1 MEWFHKSYFK
11 YHWLLKT
18 IQGFV
23 MIPFI
28 VLKLM
33 DDHTYSFL
41 IFSIIGMAS
50 FVLQYIPLFYVLK
63 WASNRRN
70 NCRKP
75 SEVFIY
81 PICSRNL
88 DDSTGGV
95 LTWEEYEKQQKEKS
109 TKITPVNP

>member
-1 MEWFHKSYFK
+1 
-11 YHWLLKT
+11 
-18 IQGFV
+18 

-33 DDHTYSFL
+33 DDHTYSFF
-41 IFSIIGMAS
+41 IFSIIGIAS

-63 WASNRRN
+63 WSSNLDDYDYT
-70 NCRKP
+70 KP

-95 LTWEEYEKQQKEKS
+95 LRWEEYEKQQKEKS

>member
-1 MEWFHKSYFK
+1 
-11 YHWLLKT
+11 
-18 IQGFV
+18 

-33 DDHTYSFL
+33 DDPTYSFF
-41 IFSIIGMAS
+41 IFSIIGIAS

-63 WASNRRN
+63 WASNLWD
-70 NCRKP
+70 NCPKP

-95 LTWEEYEKQQKEKS
+95 LRWEEYEKQQKYKS
-109 TKITPVNP
+109 PKVTPFNP

>member
-1 MEWFHKSYFK
+1 
-11 YHWLLKT
+11 
-18 IQGFV
+18 

-33 DDHTYSFL
+33 DDHTYSFF

-63 WASNRRN
+63 WASNLRN

-81 PICSRNL
+81 PICSKYV
-88 DDSTGGV
+88 DDSRGGV
-95 LTWEEYEKQQKEKS
+95 LTWREYERQQKEKS